1 MINCI
6 FNSIPAHVLKYS
18 MLVEMLPPDVDLISL
33 ERLVQQIA
41 VLVQGCWVVKRYFYK
56 FLNFKFYADFYF

>member
-6 FNSIPAHVLKYS
+6 LNSISAHVLKYS
-18 MLVEMLPPDVDLISL
+18 MLVEQLPLDVDLISL

-41 VLVQGCWVVKRYFYK
+41 VLVQGCWVVKRYFYI
-56 FLNFKFYADFYF
+56 NFNFYANFYF